1 VTGRGE
7 LFSKRFLEQLSVSLP
22 VEEVPAPAIAD
33 VIDCDLIHRAVE
45 LIGTAAAI
53 TGTSMAMTYMQ
64 FTAIT
69 R

>member
-1 VTGRGE
+1 M
-7 LFSKRFLEQLSVSLP
+7 SLP

-64 FTAIT
+64 VTAIT